1 MGPTWLN
8 GLLLLFKKAEI
19 DSARESY
26 SSSPPLEDCIL
37 PLLPE
42 SIFLQEKERETKR
55 ERRKR
60 KTEIWRERDV
70 SIYAVRF
77 LRAYLLTYPHRLD
90 QAHLRRGEKLQNKA
104 CGNIKEESE
113 KSSGR

>member
-60 KTEIWRERDV
+60 KTEIWRERERERCRGTFN
-70 SIYAVRF
+70 IRF
-77 LRAYLLTYPHRLD
+77 VFSFLEVDKY
-90 QAHLRRGEKLQNKA
+90 GER
-104 CGNIKEESE
+104 ESGAKKNRE
-113 KSSGR
+113 FS